1 MCERKVGETTALLDL
16 LWSLHLA
23 WPPCPRA
30 LWRSSG
36 LCTEN
41 SQRKGT
47 VFCLVSCG
55 LEQQQQGQQ
64 GTREGWAGWSVV
76 SGHFEREG
84 KIRTV
89 PFPPLHCSQPN
100 TCKHTPTSH
109 RAHSTQNGIWKIKLK
124 QKHRSQLAHTY
135 TFRFSTSDWVYKKK
149 KGQEK
154 KVNLIELWA
163 VEYRLTELKPWRTK
177 GTCSFLSC
185 CLYCPIPNA
194 NMEGNRRTHPIR
206 LSSQQC
212 SH

>member
-1 MCERKVGETTALLDL
+1 MCERKVGETTTLLDL
-16 LWSLHLA
+16 LWLLHLA

-55 LEQQQQGQQ
+55 LEQQQGQQ

-135 TFRFSTSDWVYKKK
+135 AFRFSTSDWVYKKK
-149 KGQEK
+149 KKRARKE
-154 KVNLIELWA
+154 
-163 VEYRLTELKPWRTK
+163 
-177 GTCSFLSC
+177 S
-185 CLYCPIPNA
+185 
-194 NMEGNRRTHPIR
+194 
-206 LSSQQC
+206 
-212 SH
+212 